1 MSQRST
7 LPGFAIA
14 ADIGG
19 TNMRAALVT
28 RDGKVSHRNVC
39 PTNPDAG
46 IEDGSAR
53 LAALIST
60 ALDAAGIPTVVGLGI
75 ATAGPLDPATGVY
88 NHPPNLQAWHGKTMK
103 PLLER
108 DLRMPVWIGHDATL
122 AAFAETQAGPHKG
135 ARDLIYVTIS
145 TGIGGGIIAN
155 GEMVTGSTGGA
166 GEMGH
171 FAVRPGAQRCNVGCD
186 GCFEGNAC
194 GPAIVKMAAARIAA
208 GGRSRLT
215 EMAGGNPSRI
225 TPRLV
230 MEAAAAGDGLAGSV
244 VDTVI
249 DNIGIGLAGLL
260 NIFDPE
266 ALVIG
271 GGVVEGL
278 RPQFERVRASVM
290 SHALP
295 RYRDAGGVPVSIT
308 TLGDDVSLL
317 GAAFLAFRKTGAG
330 EGGQR

>member
-28 RDGKVSHRNVC
+28 RDGKVSHRNAC
-39 PTNPDAG
+39 PTNPDTG

-53 LAALIST
+53 LATLIRT
-60 ALDAAGIPTVVGLGI
+60 ALDAAGDPGVVGVGI
-75 ATAGPLDPATGVY
+75 ATAGPLDPATGIY

-108 DLRMPVWIGHDATL
+108 DLALPVWIGHDATL

-135 ARDLIYVTIS
+135 ARNLIYVTIS

-171 FAVRPGAQRCNVGCD
+171 IAVRPGAQRCNVGCD

-208 GGRSRLT
+208 GGRSRLR

-230 MEAAAAGDGLAGSV
+230 MEAAAAGDGLAASV

-278 RPQFERVRASVM
+278 RPQFERVRASVLA
-290 SHALP
+290 HALP
-295 RYRDAGGVPVSIT
+295 HYRDRGVVPLSIT

-317 GAAFLAFRKTGAG
+317 GAAFLVFRRAGAG
-330 EGGQR
+330 IPA